1 LIRDIRRILVGV
13 DCSETGDLTAGSQ
26 LAVEQAH
33 WVASTVGA
41 HVTLLHSTRHEEH
54 WRAIEGAFAD
64 RPLPVDGET
73 PRSLETQ
80 LRSLR
85 EAGIEAELA
94 LSEERAWL
102 AIVSRVLGSD
112 EDLVI
117 VGKRSDPAHDGRLLG
132 GVSQKLLRKCPC
144 AVWVVKPDAP
154 VHPVSILA
162 ATDLS
167 PVGERAVAFAESIS
181 SECGAELHIV
191 HALQLPFSVQMEGS
205 EAQEQF
211 LAESRSA
218 AVAAIESQLP
228 KPRREAVELH
238 VGLTSPSNAILACVD
253 RLGSDLV
260 VMGTI
265 SRAGIAGLSVG
276 NTAERMLGHLDC
288 SMLTVKPADFV
299 CPVRQAE
306 P

>member
-1 LIRDIRRILVGV
+1 MIREIHRIVVGV
-13 DCSETGDLTAGSQ
+13 DLSEAGGLSTGSR

-33 WVASTVGA
+33 WVAKLSGA
-41 HVTLLHSTRHEEH
+41 HVTLLHSARHEEH
-54 WRAIEGAFAD
+54 WDANEGVFAD
-64 RPLPVDGET
+64 RPMPADDGFRQ
-73 PRSLETQ
+73 PLETALQ
-80 LRSLR
+80 SLR
-85 EAGIEAELA
+85 EAGIEAELT

-102 AIVSRVLGSD
+102 AIVTNVLQFGA
-112 EDLVI
+112 DLVI
-117 VGKRSDPAHDGRLLG
+117 VGKRAEVAHDGRLLG

-144 AVWVVKPDAP
+144 AVWVVKPNHSAEP
-154 VHPVSILA
+154 VNILA

-167 PVGERAVAFAESIS
+167 PVGERVVTLAASIA

-191 HALQLPFSVQMEGS
+191 HALSLPLVEQMRDS
-205 EAQEQF
+205 ESERQF
-211 LAESRSA
+211 LAQSRAA
-218 AVAAIESQLP
+218 AVAEIKSQLP
-228 KPRREAVELH
+228 EPLREAAELH

-253 RLGSDLV
+253 RLKPDLV

-299 CPVRQAE
+299 CPVRLAGD
-306 P
+306 

>member
-1 LIRDIRRILVGV
+1 VIRDVRRIAVGV
-13 DCSETGDLTAGSQ
+13 DGSETGELSAGSQ
-26 LAVEQAH
+26 LAVEQAQ

-54 WRAIEGAFAD
+54 WGVSEGAFTD
-64 RPLPVDGET
+64 RRMPVDGVFQ
-73 PRSLETQ
+73 RSLETA

-85 EAGIEAELA
+85 EAGIEAEIA

-102 AIVSRVLGSD
+102 AIVTRVLQFD

-117 VGKRSDPAHDGRLLG
+117 VGKRSDSAHDGRLLG

-154 VHPVSILA
+154 AQPVSILA

-167 PVGERAVAFAESIS
+167 PVGEPVVAFAASIS
-181 SECGAELHIV
+181 IECGAELHIV
-191 HALQLPFSVQMEGS
+191 HALQLAFSVQLEGS

-211 LAESRSA
+211 LAESRTE
-218 AVAAIESQLP
+218 AVALIESQLP
-228 KPRREAVELH
+228 KSLRDAVELH
-238 VGLTSPSNAILACVD
+238 VGLTSPSNAILTCAD
-253 RLGSDLV
+253 RLKSDLV

-299 CPVRQAE
+299 CPVRPAE